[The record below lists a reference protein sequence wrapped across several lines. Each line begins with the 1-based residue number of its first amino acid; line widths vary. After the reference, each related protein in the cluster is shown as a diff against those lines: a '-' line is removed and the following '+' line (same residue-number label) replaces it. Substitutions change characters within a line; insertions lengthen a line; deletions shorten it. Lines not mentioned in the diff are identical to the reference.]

1 VAIPGLAGLAN
12 WLRKQIALQETV
24 SQLNGAIR
32 YQQRVIE
39 SQAYRIVRLE
49 IELQQLLGRKL
60 IAKLPP
66 VDPIAD
72 EHPDD

>member
-1 VAIPGLAGLAN
+1 
-12 WLRKQIALQETV
+12 
-24 SQLNGAIR
+24 
-32 YQQRVIE
+32 
-39 SQAYRIVRLE
+39 VRLE

>member
-1 VAIPGLAGLAN
+1 LAPQADCAAGNRQPAQ
-12 WLRKQIALQETV
+12 R
-24 SQLNGAIR
+24 R
-32 YQQRVIE
+32 YHQRVIE